1 MRADAIWPGG
11 RGMQLHFTKMEGC
24 GNDYIYVNGFAE
36 SVPQEEKS
44 ALVRRLS
51 DRHFGIGGDGVI
63 FINPSERADFEM
75 EMYNADGSRAE
86 MCGNGIRCVGKYVYD
101 HGMTAGREVFTVESF
116 GKVKTLE
123 LTVEGGRMCAARVD
137 MGAPVLDPPQIPAI
151 PSWEWGEE
159 AGASDIEA
167 TGSIAVSSWRTG
179 EEPGGTAVRAD
190 GGASGATGDGRQQ
203 AAVPDITSGVAVSAD
218 AGAFGEIESEDVAAW
233 RSLNGNGA
241 QRIMVADPIGV
252 GGRMWAVTCVSMG
265 NPHAV
270 VFPQEQVEEMD
281 LASVGPLFESHP
293 RFPNRINTE
302 FVRVED
308 RTHITMRVWERGTG
322 ETLACGTG
330 ACAAVVACVLNG
342 LTERRA
348 AMKLPGGTLTI
359 EWDARTNHV
368 FLTGPAETVF
378 EGEVEI

>member
-1 MRADAIWPGG
+1 MRADAIWPGE

-24 GNDYIYVNGFAE
+24 GNDYVYVNGLSEF
-36 SVPQEEKS
+36 VPQEEKP

-123 LTVEGGRMCAARVD
+123 LTCEGGRMRAARVD
-137 MGAPVLDPPQIPAI
+137 MGEPVLDPPQIPAI

-159 AGASDIEA
+159 AGASCE
-167 TGSIAVSSWRTG
+167 VCF
-179 EEPGGTAVRAD
+179 PD
-190 GGASGATGDGRQQ
+190 GARFAAARSET
-203 AAVPDITSGVAVSAD
+203 AAVPDTASGPA
-218 AGAFGEIESEDVAAW
+218 ENEDLAAW

-252 GGRMWAVTCVSMG
+252 GGRAWAVTCVSMG

-270 VFPQEQVEEMD
+270 VFPQERVEEMN

-348 AMKLPGGTLTI
+348 AVRLPGGTLAI
-359 EWDARTNHV
+359 EWDVRTNHV

>member
-1 MRADAIWPGG
+1 MRVDAIWPGG

-24 GNDYIYVNGFAE
+24 GNDYVYVNGFSE
-36 SVPQEEKS
+36 FVPQEEKP

-123 LTVEGGRMCAARVD
+123 LTVKGGRMCAARVD

-151 PSWEWGEE
+151 PSWEWGE
-159 AGASDIEA
+159 D
-167 TGSIAVSSWRTG
+167 V
-179 EEPGGTAVRAD
+179 
-190 GGASGATGDGRQQ
+190 
-203 AAVPDITSGVAVSAD
+203 
-218 AGAFGEIESEDVAAW
+218 GAFGEIESEDVAAW

-241 QRIMVADPIGV
+241 QRIMVADPIEV

-270 VFPQEQVEEMD
+270 VFPRERVEEMN
-281 LASVGPLFESHP
+281 LAFVGPLFESHP

-308 RTHITMRVWERGTG
+308 RSHITMRVWERGTG

-348 AMKLPGGTLTI
+348 AVRLPGGTLTI